1 MNKKHYTKRI
11 FSLLIVCTLLVTLT
25 GCYGN
30 QADMSLNEDGTCS
43 VTLRFLYEN
52 DYYDLIQLIKSDSSS
67 SSTEES
73 EPEYA
78 IESGDFTEG
87 SLAYGQFNYHCFSR
101 EFSFATYDELK
112 NFLSDR
118 NSYINGL
125 KQNSKNPTIYDK
137 VEDALLKDVTLTSTL
152 FKAALNDSIDDIE
165 NAISKKGELVKGGSD
180 SSSSDWDNL
189 SLAESLQNEL
199 GFRIDFSITMPNS
212 IIASNGKVSGNTVTW
227 DLASMSADGTM
238 IADAGAGYFTSD
250 TTPPVIKG
258 VKNGAL
264 IRKKT
269 TITATD
275 DVCLQSISLNGK
287 TLNGVRGVTLGNET
301 FNDGKYTFTA
311 TDAAGNHST
320 VKVTVDQTKPTIKGA
335 KNNKTYK
342 KKVTLRFKDKNGI
355 KKITINGKT
364 IKKTTKSKTLRK
376 RGKYTVKVTDKAGNQ
391 NKIKFRI
398 K

>member
-30 QADMSLNEDGTCS
+30 QADMSLNQDGTCA
-43 VTLRFLYEN
+43 VTIRFLYEN
-52 DYYDLIQLIKSDSSS
+52 SYYDLIQLSKSDSSPS
-67 SSTEES
+67 STTEES

-87 SLAYGQFNYHCFSR
+87 SLTYGKFNYHCFSR
-101 EFSFATYDELK
+101 EFSFATYDEMK

-137 VEDALLKDVTLTSTL
+137 VEDTLLKDVTLTSTL
-152 FKAALNDSIDDIE
+152 FKATLTDSVDDLE
-165 NAISKKGELVKGGSD
+165 NATSKKGELVKSG
-180 SSSSDWDNL
+180 SSSDDLSNL
-189 SLAESLQNEL
+189 NSAEYYQNEL
-199 GFRIDFSITMPNS
+199 GFRTDFSITMPNS

-227 DLASMSADGTM
+227 DLASMSADGIM

-258 VKNGAL
+258 AKNGAL

-275 DVCLQSISLNGK
+275 DICLQSISLNGK
-287 TLNGVRGVTLGNET
+287 TLNGVRGVTLGNELYK
-301 FNDGKYTFTA
+301 DGKYTFTA
-311 TDAAGNHST
+311 TDAAGNRST

-355 KKITINGKT
+355 KKITINGKA